1 MGAKAKRCALGIT
14 CLLWASPALVRADEG
29 AVRPFVATTID
40 LGYLYLRPRI
50 SAGYGIPFK
59 LWAGMD
65 LNLIAQSSGLGA
77 YSGLRFQIPWFDLRL
92 GARGF
97 YAFNHTFLPP
107 QAHYD
112 SADLNLAT
120 GNAARYLTLEAELSG
135 GIPAGPGNVLLILT
149 ASGVLGVPSGMF
161 VYEETLRVITDP
173 PMIYRAR
180 TGYALSFGR
189 LGNAHLGVVGD
200 FLVLPKREAFVFRA
214 GFVASFA
221 IDDHLEALA
230 LLLIPIVSPDSIG
243 ILGGDYGELGLRY
256 RWASK

>member
-1 MGAKAKRCALGIT
+1 
-14 CLLWASPALVRADEG
+14 LLWASPGLVHAADSG
-29 AVRPFVATTID
+29 AARPFVAATID
-40 LGYLYLRPRI
+40 GGYLYLRPRV
-50 SAGYGIPFK
+50 SAGYGIPFR

-65 LNLIAQSSGLGA
+65 LNPIVQSSGLGA

-97 YAFNHTFLPP
+97 YAFQHTFLPP
-107 QAHYD
+107 QAHYS

-120 GNAARYLTLEAELSG
+120 GSAARYVTLEAELSG

-149 ASGVLGVPSGMF
+149 ASGVLGAPADRF

-173 PMIYRAR
+173 PMIYRGR

-189 LGNAHLGVVGD
+189 LGNAHAGVVAD
-200 FLVLPKREAFVFRA
+200 FLVLPRREAFVFRA
-214 GFVASFA
+214 GLVASFA
-221 IDDHLEALA
+221 IDEHLEALA

-256 RWASK
+256 RWATR